1 MTIKA
6 EIKAAMQKIAQR
18 RTGKSKLVYDKA
30 TRTIVSVSA
39 NRLSVK
45 VLDVSALD
53 DDQENPG

>member
-30 TRTIVSVSA
+30 ARTIVSVST
-39 NRLSVK
+39 NRPSVK